1 MEKKKYPI
9 MEEEDLASMVCE
21 PSAEAPAAFSTYD
34 AGSAS
39 YDADIASDEELD
51 DIDWDRLPSLGP
63 FSEEEA
69 IARIDRFEEKLA
81 KGEVKW
87 ISSEDAWKQ
96 LYEKYPWLR

>member
-1 MEKKKYPI
+1 
-9 MEEEDLASMVCE
+9 MEEEYHADLACE
-21 PSAEAPAAFSTYD
+21 PSAGATTAFSTYD
-34 AGSAS
+34 ASSAS
-39 YDADIASDEELD
+39 YDDDISSDEDLD
-51 DIDWDRLPSLGP
+51 DVDWDRLPSLGP